1 MDGKIGLEEHVSFND
16 TIEDSN
22 GFLDPGIWDELKSR
36 LLDFHVKRLG
46 FIFEFEVHDA
56 QILRLN
62 MNIFLRSKISNPL
75 CILVSC
81 LQNPVVV
88 L

>member
-46 FIFEFEVHDA
+46 IF
-56 QILRLN
+56 
-62 MNIFLRSKISNPL
+62 
-75 CILVSC
+75 
-81 LQNPVVV
+81 
-88 L
+88 